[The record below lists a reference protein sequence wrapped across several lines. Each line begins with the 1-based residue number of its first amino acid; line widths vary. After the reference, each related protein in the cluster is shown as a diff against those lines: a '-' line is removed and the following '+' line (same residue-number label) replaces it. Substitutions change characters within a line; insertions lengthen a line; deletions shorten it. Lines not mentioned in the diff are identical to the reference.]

1 MCTVIIEEDV
11 IRGRKEEHGI
21 SYFLCH
27 GNELLQI
34 SMKIIYHDPPALR
47 RDGALIIH
55 IANRVCQ
62 IEILVIILL
71 HHSKPDRFSR
81 KKKAQMDLDRLND
94 QGQ

>member
-1 MCTVIIEEDV
+1 MTGVCTVIIEEDV

-62 IEILVIILL
+62 IEILVIISCSTVLQN
-71 HHSKPDRFSR
+71 RV
-81 KKKAQMDLDRLND
+81 
-94 QGQ
+94 